1 MKSWDQFQEIQLDL
15 LREIGNIGA
24 GNAATALSNLVKK
37 TIDMRVPNVKILSF
51 DEITEFIG
59 GAEEVVV
66 SVFLRIEGD
75 IPGNMF
81 FFLGLDEAK
90 RLVESMMG
98 KSEVSEVSEE
108 GLFSEMELSAI
119 QEVGN
124 ILSGSYLSALADFTK
139 LNLQPSVPALA
150 IDMAA
155 AVLSYGLIEA
165 GKAGDYALVIDTS
178 FLDETKTEDEANTEE
193 KNIKGQ
199 FVLLPDPD
207 SFSIL
212 FEALGVPFYE

>member
-24 GNAATALSNLVKK
+24 GNAATALSNLVNK
-37 TIDMRVPNVKILSF
+37 TIDMRVPNVKVLSF

-81 FFLGLDEAK
+81 FFLGQAEAK

-98 KSEVSEVSEE
+98 KSEVSAD
-108 GLFSEMELSAI
+108 GFFSEMELSAI

-155 AVLSYGLIEA
+155 AILSYGLIEV

-178 FLDETKTEDEANTEE
+178 FLDEASTEVEANAEDS
-193 KNIKGQ
+193 NIKGQ

>member
-1 MKSWDQFQEIQLDL
+1 MNSWDQFQDIQLDL

-37 TIDMRVPNVKILSF
+37 TIDMRVPNVKVLSF

-90 RLVESMMG
+90 RLVESMLG
-98 KSEVSEVSEE
+98 KSGISEGEF
-108 GLFSEMELSAI
+108 FSEMELSAI

-155 AVLSYGLIEA
+155 AILSYGLIEI

-178 FLDETKTEDEANTEE
+178 FLDENKTETT
-193 KNIKGQ
+193 NIKGQ

-207 SFSIL
+207 SFSVL
-212 FEALGVPFYE
+212 FEALGVPFHE

>member
-37 TIDMRVPNVKILSF
+37 TIDMRVPNVKVLSF

-81 FFLGLDEAK
+81 FFLGQAEAK
-90 RLVESMMG
+90 RLVEAMMG
-98 KSEVSEVSEE
+98 RSEVSAD
-108 GLFSEMELSAI
+108 GFFSEMELSAI

-155 AVLSYGLIEA
+155 AILSYGLIEV

-178 FLDETKTEDEANTEE
+178 FLDEASTEVEANAEDS
-193 KNIKGQ
+193 NIKGQ